1 MRFMDTLTPPTH
13 GVMET
18 CMAVE
23 MATGD
28 NAFARNGQLA
38 VIDREVMFGCGT
50 NEVPPKSTVTNPQ
63 P

>member
-50 NEVPPKSTVTNPQ
+50 E
-63 P
+63 